1 MSLLKKI
8 ESDLKESMK
17 SANGIKAKTLKML
30 KSDIM
35 YEKGKTGEDLSDEE
49 ILQVITR
56 GAKRRKESIKEYKKG
71 NREDLVKIEEA
82 ELEVIAE
89 YLPEQMSEEEI
100 KKIIDETIKG
110 IGTVTKKDM
119 GRIMGMIMKDLK
131 GTVDGNVVRNILTN
145 KLEDWLIKKI

>member
-1 MSLLKKI
+1 MNLLKKI

-17 SANGIKAKTLKML
+17 SANKIKSKTLKML

-71 NREDLVKIEEA
+71 NREDLVKIEED
-82 ELEVIAE
+82 ELEVISE
-89 YLPEQMSEEEI
+89 YLPEQMPEEEI
-100 KKIIDETIKG
+100 KKIIDEKIKG
-110 IGTVTKKDM
+110 IGTVTKKDI

-145 KLEDWLIKKI
+145 KLED